1 MKKKLKRL
9 NTKHILQ
16 TLDKMEDSKKR
27 VSKIMKDFKGSNTGV
42 KFQKLKI
49 FNNLLKINEESTG
62 YLLPYFPKEWLK
74 EKILGK

>member
-1 MKKKLKRL
+1 
-9 NTKHILQ
+9 
-16 TLDKMEDSKKR
+16 MEDSKKR

-49 FNNLLKINEESTG
+49 FNNLLKINDDLDKVAESTG